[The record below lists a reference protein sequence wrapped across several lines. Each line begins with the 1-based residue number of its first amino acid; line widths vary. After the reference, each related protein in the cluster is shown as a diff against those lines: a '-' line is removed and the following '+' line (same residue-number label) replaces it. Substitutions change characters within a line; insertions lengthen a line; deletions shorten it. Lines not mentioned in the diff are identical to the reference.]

1 MTYLLHIV
9 AREVPANDAEVL
21 PFLEQIAGATISIAP
36 SQQLKSFRDAIVK
49 LFPCLSSYAAG
60 DQALASC
67 PWADGPLADN
77 FKGGYG
83 SVAISRRHDEVIP
96 HVLRIA
102 SDLGVTVVDEQN
114 GAVHR
119 PQAYQ
124 VVLEG
129 PLEGVEVEVAATQ
142 LAELMNQPLPQ
153 MVLLLHS
160 RRRTLV
166 KKGLTRS
173 QAEVYVSA
181 LRERAS
187 CRASVSAEPRK
198 AAGKNAPVAPAM
210 APPKT
215 AAKAPSAPPVRAAQA
230 QPVTT
235 FDQPEFIGI
244 QPDDRMFKAADS
256 QRTAAAVTVV
266 SIALLLLV
274 MVLRVKSPYLTSIA
288 LAMQVL
294 GAIAVVRFGQAM
306 DSGLLRT
313 LMFAL
318 LALVPGLGTVLVVWT
333 YFRAA
338 GALKAHGLTTRNS
351 LLDADEV
358 RELGGLEGM
367 LPSTKFLLVLLVL
380 GAAGGYALSQ
390 GLLPM

>member
-21 PFLEQIAGATISIAP
+21 PFLEQIAGATMSIAP
-36 SQQLKSFRDAIVK
+36 SQQLKSFRDAILK
-49 LFPCLSSYAAG
+49 LFPCLTSYGAG
-60 DQALASC
+60 DKAIDNC
-67 PWADGPLADN
+67 PWADGPLAEN

-129 PLEGVEVEVAATQ
+129 ALEGVEVEVAATQ

-166 KKGLTRS
+166 KKGLTRA
-173 QAEVYVSA
+173 QAEVYVTA
-181 LRERAS
+181 LRDRAS
-187 CRASVSAEPRK
+187 CRATVSPEPRK
-198 AAGKNAPVAPAM
+198 AAAKPASNVQAKAPNRVPMAPGPAPAPVAQALQS
-210 APPKT
+210 
-215 AAKAPSAPPVRAAQA
+215 PS
-230 QPVTT
+230 
-235 FDQPEFIGI
+235 FDQPEIVGI
-244 QPDDRMFKAADS
+244 EPDEQMFQAAES
-256 QRTAAAVTVV
+256 QRMAAASIVG

-274 MVLRVKSPYLTSIA
+274 MVLRVKSPFLMSFA
-288 LAMQVL
+288 AAMGVL
-294 GAIAVVRFGQAM
+294 GAIAVFRFGQARA
-306 DSGLLRT
+306 SGLLRT
-313 LMFAL
+313 LVFAL
-318 LALVPGLGTVLVVWT
+318 LALVPGPGTLMVVWT

-338 GALKAHGLTTRNS
+338 GLLKENGLTTRNS

-358 RELGGLEGM
+358 RELGGREGM
-367 LPSTKFLLVLLVL
+367 LPSTKTLLALLVL
-380 GAAGGYALSQ
+380 AAGSGYAFINY
-390 GLLPM
+390 LL

>member
-36 SQQLKSFRDAIVK
+36 SQQLKSFRDAILK
-49 LFPCLSSYAAG
+49 LFPCLTSYGAG
-60 DQALASC
+60 DKAVDAC

-83 SVAISRRHDEVIP
+83 SVAIARRHDEVIP

-119 PQAYQ
+119 PLAYQ

-129 PLEGVEVEVAATQ
+129 PLEGVEIEVAATQ

-166 KKGLTRS
+166 KKGLTRA
-173 QAEVYVSA
+173 QAEVYVTA
-181 LRERAS
+181 LRDRAS
-187 CRASVSAEPRK
+187 CRATVSPEPRK
-198 AAGKNAPVAPAM
+198 AAAKAAP
-210 APPKT
+210 
-215 AAKAPSAPPVRAAQA
+215 KAPSAPPAHVA
-230 QPVTT
+230 QPQPQPATS
-235 FDQPEFIGI
+235 FDQPAFVGI
-244 QPDDRMFKAADS
+244 EPDDKMFKAAES
-256 QRTAAAVTVV
+256 QRMAARALGI
-266 SIALLLLV
+266 SIAVLLLV
-274 MVLRVKSPYLTSIA
+274 MVLRLKSPYLISLA
-288 LAMQVL
+288 LAMNVL
-294 GAIAVVRFGQAM
+294 GAIAVFQLGQATG
-306 DSGLLRT
+306 SSLFRFV
-313 LMFAL
+313 FAP
-318 LALVPGLGTVLVVWT
+318 LALVPGVGSLLAAWS

-338 GALKAHGLTTRNS
+338 SVLKENGLATSNS

-358 RELGGLEGM
+358 RELGGREGM
-367 LPSTKFLLVLLVL
+367 LPSTKLLLALLVLA
-380 GAAGGYALSQ
+380 AAGAYAFVNY
-390 GLLPM
+390 LP

>member
-36 SQQLKSFRDAIVK
+36 SQQLKSFRDAILQ

-60 DQALASC
+60 DRGIDHC
-67 PWADGPLADN
+67 PWADGPLAEN

-83 SVAISRRHDEVIP
+83 SVAIARRHDEVIP

-129 PLEGVEVEVAATQ
+129 PLEGVQVDVAATQ

-166 KKGLTRS
+166 KKGLTRA
-173 QAEVYVSA
+173 QAEVYVTA
-181 LRERAS
+181 LRDRAS
-187 CRASVSAEPRK
+187 CRASVSPEPRK
-198 AAGKNAPVAPAM
+198 ATGKNQPKAPGAPAPAPVRM
-210 APPKT
+210 
-215 AAKAPSAPPVRAAQA
+215 AQA
-230 QPVTT
+230 QAATG
-235 FDQPEFIGI
+235 FDQPEIVGI
-244 QPDDRMFKAADS
+244 VADERMFKAAEA
-256 QRTAAAVTVV
+256 QRMAFAASAVSFALLLLLVVLRIKSPFMV
-266 SIALLLLV
+266 SIALAANL
-274 MVLRVKSPYLTSIA
+274 
-288 LAMQVL
+288 L
-294 GAIAVVRFGQAM
+294 GAVAVIRFGQAM
-306 DSGLLRT
+306 GSGRLHT

-318 LALVPGLGTVLVVWT
+318 LAVIPWLGNLLVAWT

-338 GALKAHGLTTRNS
+338 GVLRANGLTTGNA

-358 RELGGLEGM
+358 RELGGRAGM
-367 LPSTKFLLVLLVL
+367 LPSTIIVLALLVL
-380 GAAGGYALSQ
+380 GAIGGYLLPPM
-390 GLLPM
+390 GLLR

>member
-36 SQQLKSFRDAIVK
+36 SQQLKSFRDAILK
-49 LFPCLSSYAAG
+49 LFPCLTSCGAG
-60 DQALASC
+60 DKAIDTC
-67 PWADGPLADN
+67 PWADGPMADN

-83 SVAISRRHDEVIP
+83 SVAIARRHDEVIP

-129 PLEGVEVEVAATQ
+129 VVEGVEVEVAATQ

-166 KKGLTRS
+166 KKGLTRA
-173 QAEVYVSA
+173 QAEVYVTA

-187 CRASVSAEPRK
+187 CRASVSPEPRK
-198 AAGKNAPVAPAM
+198 SSAKAAPHVAGKAPVQAPAAQPPR
-210 APPKT
+210 AP
-215 AAKAPSAPPVRAAQA
+215 QA
-230 QPVTT
+230 QLVPS
-235 FDQPEFIGI
+235 FDQPTIVGI
-244 QPDDRMFKAADS
+244 EPDDKMFKAAES
-256 QRTAAAVTVV
+256 QRMAARALAI
-266 SIALLLLV
+266 SIAVLLV
-274 MVLRVKSPYLTSIA
+274 VMILRLNSPYLISLA
-288 LAMQVL
+288 LAMNVL
-294 GAIAVVRFGQAM
+294 GAVSVFQLGQATG
-306 DSGLLRT
+306 SSLFRFVL
-313 LMFAL
+313 AP
-318 LALVPGLGTVLVVWT
+318 LALVPGAGTLLTAWT

-338 GALKAHGLTTRNS
+338 GVLKENGLTTRNS

-358 RELGGLEGM
+358 RELGDREGM
-367 LPSTKFLLVLLVL
+367 LPSTKLLLALLVLAPA
-380 GAAGGYALSQ
+380 GAFAFINYLQ
-390 GLLPM
+390 

>member
-36 SQQLKSFRDAIVK
+36 SQQLKSFRDAILK
-49 LFPCLSSYAAG
+49 LFPCLSSYGAG
-60 DQALASC
+60 DKAIEDC

-119 PQAYQ
+119 PDSYQ

-129 PLEGVEVEVAATQ
+129 PLEGVEIETAATQ

-166 KKGLTRS
+166 KKGLTKA
-173 QAEVYVSA
+173 QADIYVSA
-181 LRERAS
+181 LRDRAS
-187 CRASVSAEPRK
+187 CRASASAEPRK
-198 AAGKNAPVAPAM
+198 ATGKTRINAVPKAAAPKAPGAPAPVR
-210 APPKT
+210 
-215 AAKAPSAPPVRAAQA
+215 VA
-230 QPVTT
+230 QPLQVTT
-235 FDQPEFIGI
+235 FDQPEIVGI
-244 QPDDRMFKAADS
+244 EPDEKMFQAAEAQRMAGAAL
-256 QRTAAAVTVV
+256 VG
-266 SIALLLLV
+266 SIALLVLV
-274 MVLRVKSPYLTSIA
+274 TVLRLKSPLLMPFGAVAS
-288 LAMQVL
+288 LL
-294 GAIAVVRFGQAM
+294 GACAVFRLGQSM
-306 DSGLLRT
+306 DSSLFRT
-313 LMFAL
+313 LL
-318 LALVPGLGTVLVVWT
+318 LALVAMVPGLGTLLVLWT

-338 GALKAHGLTTRNS
+338 GILKENGLTTRNS

-358 RELGGLEGM
+358 RELGGRDGM
-367 LPSTKFLLVLLVL
+367 LPSTKTLLALLVL
-380 GAAGGYALSQ
+380 AAIGGYALTQ
-390 GLLPM
+390 VPLIM

>member
-9 AREVPANDAEVL
+9 AREVPANDSEVL

-36 SQQLKSFRDAIVK
+36 SQQLKSFRDAILK
-49 LFPCLSSYAAG
+49 LFPCLTSYGAG
-60 DQALASC
+60 DKAIDTC
-67 PWADGPLADN
+67 PWADGPMADN

-83 SVAISRRHDEVIP
+83 SVAIARRHDEVIP

-129 PLEGVEVEVAATQ
+129 VVEGVEVEVAATQ

-166 KKGLTRS
+166 KKGLTRA
-173 QAEVYVSA
+173 QAEVYVTA

-187 CRASVSAEPRK
+187 CRASVSPEPRK
-198 AAGKNAPVAPAM
+198 SSAKAAPHVAGKAPVQAPA
-210 APPKT
+210 AQ
-215 AAKAPSAPPVRAAQA
+215 PVRAPQA
-230 QPVTT
+230 QQVPI
-235 FDQPEFIGI
+235 FDQPTIVGI
-244 QPDDRMFKAADS
+244 EPDDKMFKAAES
-256 QRTAAAVTVV
+256 QRMAARALAI
-266 SIALLLLV
+266 SIAVLLIV
-274 MVLRVKSPYLTSIA
+274 MVLRLNSPYLIS
-288 LAMQVL
+288 LAVAMHVL
-294 GAIAVVRFGQAM
+294 GAVSVFQLGQATG
-306 DSGLLRT
+306 SSLFRFVL
-313 LMFAL
+313 AP
-318 LALVPGLGTVLVVWT
+318 LALVPGVGTLLAAWT

-338 GALKAHGLTTRNS
+338 GVLKENGLTTRNS

-358 RELGGLEGM
+358 RELGGREGM
-367 LPSTKFLLVLLVL
+367 LPSTKLLLALLVLAPA
-380 GAAGGYALSQ
+380 GAFAFINYLQ
-390 GLLPM
+390 

>member
-36 SQQLKSFRDAIVK
+36 SQQLKSFRDAILK
-49 LFPCLSSYAAG
+49 LFPCLTSYGAG
-60 DQALASC
+60 DKAIDTC
-67 PWADGPLADN
+67 PWADGPMADN

-83 SVAISRRHDEVIP
+83 SVAIARRHDEVIP

-129 PLEGVEVEVAATQ
+129 VVEGVEVEVAATQ

-166 KKGLTRS
+166 KKGLTRA
-173 QAEVYVSA
+173 QAEVYVTA

-187 CRASVSAEPRK
+187 CRASVSPEPRK
-198 AAGKNAPVAPAM
+198 SSAKAVPHVAGKAPVQAPAGQ
-210 APPKT
+210 
-215 AAKAPSAPPVRAAQA
+215 PVRAPQA
-230 QPVTT
+230 QQVPI
-235 FDQPEFIGI
+235 FDQPTIVGI
-244 QPDDRMFKAADS
+244 EPDDKMFKAAES
-256 QRTAAAVTVV
+256 QRMAARALAI
-266 SIALLLLV
+266 SIAVLLIV
-274 MVLRVKSPYLTSIA
+274 MVLRLNSPYLISLA
-288 LAMQVL
+288 LAMHVL
-294 GAIAVVRFGQAM
+294 GAVSVFQFGQATG
-306 DSGLLRT
+306 SSLFRLVLAPLALIPGVGT
-313 LMFAL
+313 LMA
-318 LALVPGLGTVLVVWT
+318 AWT

-338 GALKAHGLTTRNS
+338 GVLKENGLTTSNS

-358 RELGGLEGM
+358 RELGGREGM
-367 LPSTKFLLVLLVL
+367 LPSTKLLLALLVLAPA
-380 GAAGGYALSQ
+380 GAFAFINYLQ
-390 GLLPM
+390 

>member
-36 SQQLKSFRDAIVK
+36 SQQLKSFRDAILK
-49 LFPCLSSYAAG
+49 LFPCLTSYGAG
-60 DQALASC
+60 DKAVDAC

-83 SVAISRRHDEVIP
+83 SVAIARRHDEVIP

-119 PQAYQ
+119 PLAYQ

-129 PLEGVEVEVAATQ
+129 PLEGVEIEVAATQ

-166 KKGLTRS
+166 KKGLTRA
-173 QAEVYVSA
+173 QAEVYVTA
-181 LRERAS
+181 LRDRAS
-187 CRASVSAEPRK
+187 CRASVSPEPRK
-198 AAGKNAPVAPAM
+198 AATKATP
-210 APPKT
+210 
-215 AAKAPSAPPVRAAQA
+215 KAPSAPPARVP
-230 QPVTT
+230 QPQPATS
-235 FDQPEFIGI
+235 FDQPAFVGI
-244 QPDDRMFKAADS
+244 EPDDKMFKAAES
-256 QRTAAAVTVV
+256 QRMAARALGI
-266 SIALLLLV
+266 SIAVLLLV
-274 MVLRVKSPYLTSIA
+274 MILRLKSPYLISLA
-288 LAMQVL
+288 LAMNVL
-294 GAIAVVRFGQAM
+294 GAIAVFQLGQATG
-306 DSGLLRT
+306 SSLFRFV
-313 LMFAL
+313 FAP
-318 LALVPGLGTVLVVWT
+318 LALVPGVGSLLAAWS

-338 GALKAHGLTTRNS
+338 SVGLATGNS

-358 RELGGLEGM
+358 RELGGREGM
-367 LPSTKFLLVLLVL
+367 LPSTKLLLALLVLT
-380 GAAGGYALSQ
+380 AAGGYAFVNYM
-390 GLLPM
+390 P

>member
-36 SQQLKSFRDAIVK
+36 SQQLKSFRDAILK
-49 LFPCLSSYAAG
+49 LFPCLSSYGAG
-60 DQALASC
+60 DKAVDEC

-83 SVAISRRHDEVIP
+83 SVAITRRHDEVIP

-119 PQAYQ
+119 PLAYQ

-129 PLEGVEVEVAATQ
+129 PLEGVEIEVAATQ

-166 KKGLTRS
+166 KKGLTRA
-173 QAEVYVSA
+173 QADVYVTA

-187 CRASVSAEPRK
+187 CRASVSPEPRK
-198 AAGKNAPVAPAM
+198 SN
-210 APPKT
+210 
-215 AAKAPSAPPVRAAQA
+215 AKAVPKAASAPPVRTA
-230 QPVTT
+230 QPQPQPATS
-235 FDQPEFIGI
+235 FDQPAFVGI
-244 QPDDRMFKAADS
+244 EPDDNMFKAAES
-256 QRTAAAVTVV
+256 QRMAARALTI
-266 SIALLLLV
+266 SFALLLLV
-274 MVLRVKSPYLTSIA
+274 IVLRLKSPYLVSLV
-288 LAMQVL
+288 LAMNVL
-294 GAIAVVRFGQAM
+294 GAIAVFQLGQATG
-306 DSGLLRT
+306 SSLFRLV
-313 LMFAL
+313 LAP
-318 LALVPGLGTVLVVWT
+318 LALVPGVGSLLAAWS

-338 GALKAHGLTTRNS
+338 SVLKENGLITGNS

-358 RELGGLEGM
+358 RELGGREGM
-367 LPSTKFLLVLLVL
+367 LPSTKLLIALLVLA
-380 GAAGGYALSQ
+380 AAGGYAFINFM
-390 GLLPM
+390 P

>member
-36 SQQLKSFRDAIVK
+36 SQQLKSFRDAILK
-49 LFPCLSSYAAG
+49 LFPCLTSYGAG
-60 DQALASC
+60 DKAIDNC
-67 PWADGPLADN
+67 PWADGPMADN

-83 SVAISRRHDEVIP
+83 SVAIARRHDEVIP

-129 PLEGVEVEVAATQ
+129 VVEGVEVEVAATQ

-166 KKGLTRS
+166 KKGLTRA
-173 QAEVYVSA
+173 QAEVYVTA

-187 CRASVSAEPRK
+187 CRASVSPEPRK
-198 AAGKNAPVAPAM
+198 SSAKAAPHAAGKAPLQAPA
-210 APPKT
+210 AQ
-215 AAKAPSAPPVRAAQA
+215 PVRAPQA
-230 QPVTT
+230 QQVPI
-235 FDQPEFIGI
+235 FDQPTIVGI
-244 QPDDRMFKAADS
+244 EPDDKMFKAAES
-256 QRTAAAVTVV
+256 QRMAARALAI
-266 SIALLLLV
+266 SIAVLLIV
-274 MVLRVKSPYLTSIA
+274 MVLRLNSPYLIS
-288 LAMQVL
+288 LAVAMHVL
-294 GAIAVVRFGQAM
+294 GAVSVFQLGQATG
-306 DSGLLRT
+306 SSLFRFVL
-313 LMFAL
+313 AP
-318 LALVPGLGTVLVVWT
+318 LALVPGVGTLSAAWT

-338 GALKAHGLTTRNS
+338 GVLKENGLTTRNS

-358 RELGGLEGM
+358 RELGGREGM
-367 LPSTKFLLVLLVL
+367 LPSTKLLLALLVLAPA
-380 GAAGGYALSQ
+380 GAFAFINYLQ
-390 GLLPM
+390 

>member
-49 LFPCLSSYAAG
+49 LFPCLSSYGAG
-60 DQALASC
+60 DKAIDNC
-67 PWADGPLADN
+67 PWADGPLSDN

-83 SVAISRRHDEVIP
+83 SVAIARRHDEVIP

-119 PQAYQ
+119 PLSYQ

-129 PLEGVEVEVAATQ
+129 ALEGVEVEVAATQ

-166 KKGLTRS
+166 KKGLTRT
-173 QAEVYVSA
+173 QAEVYVAA

-187 CRASVSAEPRK
+187 CRASVSPEPRK
-198 AAGKNAPVAPAM
+198 SPAKAAPHVASKVP
-210 APPKT
+210 
-215 AAKAPSAPPVRAAQA
+215 AKAPSVPQPRVPQPQPAPVFDAP
-230 QPVTT
+230 T
-235 FDQPEFIGI
+235 FVGI
-244 QPDDRMFKAADS
+244 EPDEKMFKAAES
-256 QRTAAAVTVV
+256 QRMAARALLFSGVV
-266 SIALLLLV
+266 LLLV
-274 MVLRVKSPYLTSIA
+274 MVLRLNSPYLFALA
-288 LAMQVL
+288 LAMNVL
-294 GAIAVVRFGQAM
+294 GAAAVFQLGQATG
-306 DSGLLRT
+306 ST
-313 LMFAL
+313 LFRMVL
-318 LALVPGLGTVLVVWT
+318 SPLALVPGIGSLLAIWT

-338 GALKAHGLTTRNS
+338 GVLKANGLTTRNA

-358 RELGGLEGM
+358 RELGGREGM
-367 LPSTKFLLVLLVL
+367 LPSTKLLLALLVL
-380 GAAGGYALSQ
+380 APAGGYAYITYL
-390 GLLPM
+390 

>member
-36 SQQLKSFRDAIVK
+36 SQQLKSFRDAILK
-49 LFPCLSSYAAG
+49 LFPCLTSYGAG
-60 DQALASC
+60 DKAVENC

-166 KKGLTRS
+166 KKGLTRA
-173 QAEVYVSA
+173 QAEVYVTA

-187 CRASVSAEPRK
+187 CRATVSAEPRK
-198 AAGKNAPVAPAM
+198 AAVKNGH
-210 APPKT
+210 
-215 AAKAPSAPPVRAAQA
+215 KAPGNIASRAPSPPPARVAQVHQA
-230 QPVTT
+230 TS
-235 FDQPEFIGI
+235 FDQPEIVGI
-244 QPDDRMFKAADS
+244 EPDEQMFQAAES
-256 QRTAAAVTVV
+256 QRMAAASLVGSMV
-266 SIALLLLV
+266 LLV
-274 MVLRVKSPYLTSIA
+274 LFMVLRIKSPFMMSFA
-288 LAMQVL
+288 LAMSAL
-294 GAIAVVRFGQAM
+294 GAMAVIRLAQAIG
-306 DSGLLRT
+306 SGLLRT
-313 LMFAL
+313 LVFAM
-318 LALVPGLGTVLVVWT
+318 LAFVPGPGTLMVAWT

-338 GALKAHGLTTRNS
+338 GVLKENGLTTRNS

-358 RELGGLEGM
+358 RELGGRDGM
-367 LPSTKFLLVLLVL
+367 LPSTKLLLALLVL
-380 GAAGGYALSQ
+380 AAVGGYAFINQIL
-390 GLLPM
+390 

>member
-36 SQQLKSFRDAIVK
+36 SQQLKSFRDAILK
-49 LFPCLSSYAAG
+49 LFPCLTSYGAG
-60 DQALASC
+60 DKAIDNC
-67 PWADGPLADN
+67 PWADGPMADN

-83 SVAISRRHDEVIP
+83 SVAIARRHDEVIP

-129 PLEGVEVEVAATQ
+129 VVEGVEVEVAATQ

-166 KKGLTRS
+166 KKGLTRA
-173 QAEVYVSA
+173 QAEVYVTA

-187 CRASVSAEPRK
+187 CRASVSPEPRK
-198 AAGKNAPVAPAM
+198 SSAKAAPHAAGKAPLQAPA
-210 APPKT
+210 AQ
-215 AAKAPSAPPVRAAQA
+215 PVRAPQA
-230 QPVTT
+230 QQVPI
-235 FDQPEFIGI
+235 FDQPTIVGI
-244 QPDDRMFKAADS
+244 EPDDKMFKAAES
-256 QRTAAAVTVV
+256 QRMAARALVI
-266 SIALLLLV
+266 SIAVLLVV
-274 MVLRVKSPYLTSIA
+274 MVLRLNSPYLIS
-288 LAMQVL
+288 LAVAMHVL
-294 GAIAVVRFGQAM
+294 GAVSVFQLGQATG
-306 DSGLLRT
+306 SSLFRFVL
-313 LMFAL
+313 AP
-318 LALVPGLGTVLVVWT
+318 LALVPGVGTLLTAWT

-338 GALKAHGLTTRNS
+338 GVLKENGLTTRNS

-358 RELGGLEGM
+358 RELGDREGM
-367 LPSTKFLLVLLVL
+367 LPSTKLLLGLLVLAPA
-380 GAAGGYALSQ
+380 GAFAFINYLQ
-390 GLLPM
+390 

>member
-21 PFLEQIAGATISIAP
+21 PFLEQIAGATMSIAP
-36 SQQLKSFRDAIVK
+36 SQQLKSFRDAILK
-49 LFPCLSSYAAG
+49 LFPCLTSYAAG
-60 DQALASC
+60 DKAIDEC

-119 PQAYQ
+119 PLAYQ

-129 PLEGVEVEVAATQ
+129 PLEGVEIEVAATQ

-166 KKGLTRS
+166 KKGLTRA
-173 QAEVYVSA
+173 QADIYVTA

-187 CRASVSAEPRK
+187 CRASVSPEPRK
-198 AAGKNAPVAPAM
+198 SSAKAAPPVAPKPAPM
-210 APPKT
+210 APG
-215 AAKAPSAPPVRAAQA
+215 ASPVRAAPA
-230 QPVTT
+230 PAAPI
-235 FDQPEFIGI
+235 FDQPAIVGI
-244 QPDDRMFKAADS
+244 EPDESMFKTAES
-256 QRTAAAVTVV
+256 QRMAAAALVG

-274 MVLRVKSPYLTSIA
+274 MVLRLKSPFLMSFA
-288 LAMQVL
+288 VAMNVL
-294 GAIAVVRFGQAM
+294 GAIAVVRLGQAM
-306 DSGLLRT
+306 GSSLLRT
-313 LMFAL
+313 LVFAL
-318 LALVPGLGTVLVVWT
+318 IALVPGAGTLMVGWT

-338 GALKAHGLTTRNS
+338 GVLKENGLTTRNS

-358 RELGGLEGM
+358 RELGGREGM
-367 LPSTKFLLVLLVL
+367 LPSTKLLLALLVLA
-380 GAAGGYALSQ
+380 AAGGYAFITYLQ
-390 GLLPM
+390 

>member
-21 PFLEQIAGATISIAP
+21 PFLEQIAGATMSIAP
-36 SQQLKSFRDAIVK
+36 SQQLKSFRDAILK
-49 LFPCLSSYAAG
+49 LFPCLTSYAAG
-60 DQALASC
+60 DKAIDDC

-119 PQAYQ
+119 PVAYQ

-129 PLEGVEVEVAATQ
+129 PLEGVEIEVAATQ

-166 KKGLTRS
+166 KKGLTRA
-173 QAEVYVSA
+173 QADIYVTA
-181 LRERAS
+181 LRDRAS
-187 CRASVSAEPRK
+187 CRASVSPEPRK
-198 AAGKNAPVAPAM
+198 S
-210 APPKT
+210 
-215 AAKAPSAPPVRAAQA
+215 AAKAAPTVAPKPVPMAPGASPVRAAPA
-230 QPVTT
+230 PTAT
-235 FDQPEFIGI
+235 IFDQPTIVGI
-244 QPDDRMFKAADS
+244 EPDESMFKTAES
-256 QRTAAAVTVV
+256 QRLAAATLVG

-274 MVLRVKSPYLTSIA
+274 MVLRLKSPFLMSFA
-288 LAMQVL
+288 VAMQVL
-294 GAIAVVRFGQAM
+294 GAIAVIRLGQAM
-306 DSGLLRT
+306 GSSLLRT
-313 LMFAL
+313 LAFAL
-318 LALVPGLGTVLVVWT
+318 IAVVPGAGSLMVAWT
-333 YFRAA
+333 YFRAT
-338 GALKAHGLTTRNS
+338 GVLKENGLTTRNS

-358 RELGGLEGM
+358 RELGGREGM
-367 LPSTKFLLVLLVL
+367 LPSTKLLLALLVLA
-380 GAAGGYALSQ
+380 AAGGYAFITYLQ
-390 GLLPM
+390 

>member
-36 SQQLKSFRDAIVK
+36 SQQLKSFRDAILK
-49 LFPCLSSYAAG
+49 LFPCLTSYGAG
-60 DQALASC
+60 DKAVENC

-102 SDLGVTVVDEQN
+102 SDLGVTVVDEQS

-129 PLEGVEVEVAATQ
+129 PLEGVEVETAATQ

-166 KKGLTRS
+166 KKGLTRA
-173 QAEVYVSA
+173 QAEVYVTA
-181 LRERAS
+181 LRERAN
-187 CRASVSAEPRK
+187 CRATISAEPRK
-198 AAGKNAPVAPAM
+198 AAV
-210 APPKT
+210 KT
-215 AAKAPSAPPVRAAQA
+215 GHKAPGNVASRAPSPPPARVAQVPQA
-230 QPVTT
+230 PT
-235 FDQPEFIGI
+235 FDQPEIVGI
-244 QPDDRMFKAADS
+244 EPDEQMFQAAES
-256 QRTAAAVTVV
+256 QRMAAASLVGSMV
-266 SIALLLLV
+266 LLVLV
-274 MVLRVKSPYLTSIA
+274 MVLRIKSPFMMSFA
-288 LAMQVL
+288 LAMSAL
-294 GAIAVVRFGQAM
+294 GAIAVVRLAQAIG
-306 DSGLLRT
+306 SGLLRT
-313 LMFAL
+313 LVFAM
-318 LALVPGLGTVLVVWT
+318 LAFVPGPGTLMVAWT

-338 GALKAHGLTTRNS
+338 GVLKENGLTTRNS

-358 RELGGLEGM
+358 RELGGRDGM
-367 LPSTKFLLVLLVL
+367 LPSTKLLLALLVL
-380 GAAGGYALSQ
+380 AAVGGYAFINQIL
-390 GLLPM
+390 

>member
-36 SQQLKSFRDAIVK
+36 SQQLKSFRDAILK
-49 LFPCLSSYAAG
+49 LFPCLTSYGAG
-60 DQALASC
+60 DKAVDDC

-83 SVAISRRHDEVIP
+83 SVAITRRHDEVIP

-119 PQAYQ
+119 PLAYQ

-129 PLEGVEVEVAATQ
+129 PLEGVEIEVAATQ

-166 KKGLTRS
+166 KKGLTRA
-173 QAEVYVSA
+173 QADVYVTA

-187 CRASVSAEPRK
+187 CRATAAPEPRK
-198 AAGKNAPVAPAM
+198 SNVKAAP
-210 APPKT
+210 
-215 AAKAPSAPPVRAAQA
+215 KAPSAPPVRMA
-230 QPVTT
+230 QPQPATT
-235 FDQPEFIGI
+235 FDQPAFVGI
-244 QPDDRMFKAADS
+244 EPDDKMFKAAES
-256 QRTAAAVTVV
+256 QRMAARALAISFAV
-266 SIALLLLV
+266 LLLV
-274 MVLRVKSPYLTSIA
+274 IVLRLKSPYLVSLV
-288 LAMQVL
+288 LAMNVL
-294 GAIAVVRFGQAM
+294 GAIAVFQLGQATG
-306 DSGLLRT
+306 SSLFRLV
-313 LMFAL
+313 LAP
-318 LALVPGLGTVLVVWT
+318 LALVPGVGSLLAGWS

-338 GALKAHGLTTRNS
+338 GVLKENGLTTGNS
-351 LLDADEV
+351 VLDADEV
-358 RELGGLEGM
+358 RELGGREGM
-367 LPSTKFLLVLLVL
+367 LPSTKMLLALLVLA
-380 GAAGGYALSQ
+380 AAGGYVFINYV
-390 GLLPM
+390 P

>member
-36 SQQLKSFRDAIVK
+36 SQQLKSFRDAILK
-49 LFPCLSSYAAG
+49 LFPCLSSYGAG
-60 DQALASC
+60 DKAVDEC

-83 SVAISRRHDEVIP
+83 SVAITRRHDEVIP

-119 PQAYQ
+119 PLAYQ

-129 PLEGVEVEVAATQ
+129 PLEGVEIEVAATQ

-166 KKGLTRS
+166 KKGLTRA
-173 QAEVYVSA
+173 QADVYVTA

-187 CRASVSAEPRK
+187 CRASVSPEPRK
-198 AAGKNAPVAPAM
+198 SN
-210 APPKT
+210 
-215 AAKAPSAPPVRAAQA
+215 AKAAPKAASAPPVRTA
-230 QPVTT
+230 QPQPQPAPS
-235 FDQPEFIGI
+235 FDQPAFVGI
-244 QPDDRMFKAADS
+244 EPDDNMFKAAES
-256 QRTAAAVTVV
+256 QRMAARALTISFV
-266 SIALLLLV
+266 LLLLV
-274 MVLRVKSPYLTSIA
+274 IVLRLKSPYLVSLV
-288 LAMQVL
+288 LAMNVL
-294 GAIAVVRFGQAM
+294 GAIAVFQLGQATG
-306 DSGLLRT
+306 SSLFRLV
-313 LMFAL
+313 LAP
-318 LALVPGLGTVLVVWT
+318 LALVPGVGSLLAAWS

-338 GALKAHGLTTRNS
+338 SVLKENGLITGNS

-358 RELGGLEGM
+358 RELGGREGM
-367 LPSTKFLLVLLVL
+367 LPSTKLLIALLVLA
-380 GAAGGYALSQ
+380 AAGGYAFINFM
-390 GLLPM
+390 P

>member
-36 SQQLKSFRDAIVK
+36 SQQLKSFRDAILK
-49 LFPCLSSYAAG
+49 LFPCLTSYGAG
-60 DQALASC
+60 DKAVDAC

-83 SVAISRRHDEVIP
+83 SVAIARRHDEVIP

-119 PQAYQ
+119 PLAYQ

-129 PLEGVEVEVAATQ
+129 PLEGVEIEVAATQ

-166 KKGLTRS
+166 KKGLTRA
-173 QAEVYVSA
+173 QAEVYVTA
-181 LRERAS
+181 LRDRAS
-187 CRASVSAEPRK
+187 CRATVSPEPRK
-198 AAGKNAPVAPAM
+198 AAAKATPRAPA
-210 APPKT
+210 
-215 AAKAPSAPPVRAAQA
+215 APSAPPVRVA
-230 QPVTT
+230 QPQPATS
-235 FDQPEFIGI
+235 FDQPAFVGI
-244 QPDDRMFKAADS
+244 EPDDRMFKAAES
-256 QRTAAAVTVV
+256 QRMAARALGI
-266 SIALLLLV
+266 SIAVLLLV
-274 MVLRVKSPYLTSIA
+274 MVLRLKSPYLISLA
-288 LAMQVL
+288 LAMNAL
-294 GAIAVVRFGQAM
+294 GAIAVFQLGQATG
-306 DSGLLRT
+306 SSLFRFVL
-313 LMFAL
+313 AP
-318 LALVPGLGTVLVVWT
+318 LALVPGVGSLLAAWG

-338 GALKAHGLTTRNS
+338 GVLKENGLATSNS

-358 RELGGLEGM
+358 RELGGREGM
-367 LPSTKFLLVLLVL
+367 LPSTKLLLALLVLA
-380 GAAGGYALSQ
+380 AAGGYAFVNY
-390 GLLPM
+390 LP

>member
-36 SQQLKSFRDAIVK
+36 SQQLKSFRDAILK
-49 LFPCLSSYAAG
+49 LFPCLTSYGAG
-60 DQALASC
+60 DKAIDNC
-67 PWADGPLADN
+67 PWADGPMADN

-83 SVAISRRHDEVIP
+83 SVAIARRHDEVIP

-129 PLEGVEVEVAATQ
+129 VVEGVEVEVAATQ

-166 KKGLTRS
+166 KKGLTRA
-173 QAEVYVSA
+173 QAEVYVTA

-187 CRASVSAEPRK
+187 CRASVSPEPRK
-198 AAGKNAPVAPAM
+198 SSAKAAPHAAGKAPLQAPA
-210 APPKT
+210 AQ
-215 AAKAPSAPPVRAAQA
+215 PVRAPQA
-230 QPVTT
+230 QQVPI
-235 FDQPEFIGI
+235 FDQPTIVGI
-244 QPDDRMFKAADS
+244 EPDDKMFKAAES
-256 QRTAAAVTVV
+256 QRMAARALVI
-266 SIALLLLV
+266 SIAVLLVV
-274 MVLRVKSPYLTSIA
+274 MVLRLNSPYLIS
-288 LAMQVL
+288 LAVAMHVL
-294 GAIAVVRFGQAM
+294 GAVSVFQLGHATGSSLFRFVLAP
-306 DSGLLRT
+306 
-313 LMFAL
+313 
-318 LALVPGLGTVLVVWT
+318 LALVPGVGTLLTAWT

-338 GALKAHGLTTRNS
+338 GVLKENGLTTRNS

-358 RELGGLEGM
+358 RELGGREGM
-367 LPSTKFLLVLLVL
+367 LPSTKLLLALLVLAPA
-380 GAAGGYALSQ
+380 GAFAFINYLQ
-390 GLLPM
+390 

>member
-36 SQQLKSFRDAIVK
+36 SQQLKSFRDAILK
-49 LFPCLSSYAAG
+49 LFPCLTSYGAG
-60 DQALASC
+60 DKAIDNC

-129 PLEGVEVEVAATQ
+129 VVEGVEVEVAATQ

-166 KKGLTRS
+166 KKGLTRA
-173 QAEVYVSA
+173 QAEVYVTA

-187 CRASVSAEPRK
+187 CRASVSPEPRK
-198 AAGKNAPVAPAM
+198 AAAKAVPHAAAKTAPKAPSVPPVRVAPAPM
-210 APPKT
+210 
-215 AAKAPSAPPVRAAQA
+215 
-230 QPVTT
+230 TT
-235 FDQPEFIGI
+235 SFDQPVIVGI
-244 QPDDRMFKAADS
+244 EPDESMFRTAES
-256 QRTAAAVTVV
+256 QRMAAASLAG

-274 MVLRVKSPYLTSIA
+274 MVLRLKSPYLMSFWV
-288 LAMQVL
+288 AMNLL
-294 GAIAVVRFGQAM
+294 GAIAVLRLGQAM
-306 DSGLLRT
+306 GSSLLRT
-313 LMFAL
+313 LVFAL
-318 LALVPGLGTVLVVWT
+318 LALVPGVGSLMVAWT

-338 GALKAHGLTTRNS
+338 GVLKENGLTTRNS

-358 RELGGLEGM
+358 RELGGREGM
-367 LPSTKFLLVLLVL
+367 LPSTKLLLALLVL
-380 GAAGGYALSQ
+380 APAGGYAFINYLQ
-390 GLLPM
+390 

>member
-36 SQQLKSFRDAIVK
+36 SQQLKSFRDAILK
-49 LFPCLSSYAAG
+49 LFPCLTSYGAG
-60 DQALASC
+60 DKAVDAC

-83 SVAISRRHDEVIP
+83 SVAIARRHDEVIP

-119 PQAYQ
+119 PLAFQ

-129 PLEGVEVEVAATQ
+129 PLEGVEIEVAATQ

-166 KKGLTRS
+166 KKGLTRA
-173 QAEVYVSA
+173 QAEVYVTA
-181 LRERAS
+181 LRDRAS
-187 CRASVSAEPRK
+187 CRATVSPEPRK
-198 AAGKNAPVAPAM
+198 AAAKATPRAPA
-210 APPKT
+210 
-215 AAKAPSAPPVRAAQA
+215 APSAPPVRVA
-230 QPVTT
+230 QPQLATS
-235 FDQPEFIGI
+235 FDQPAFAGI
-244 QPDDRMFKAADS
+244 EPDDRMFKAAES
-256 QRTAAAVTVV
+256 QRMAARALGI
-266 SIALLLLV
+266 SIAVLLLV
-274 MVLRVKSPYLTSIA
+274 MVLRLKSPYLISLA
-288 LAMQVL
+288 LAMNAL
-294 GAIAVVRFGQAM
+294 GAIAVFQLGQATG
-306 DSGLLRT
+306 SSLFRFVL
-313 LMFAL
+313 AP
-318 LALVPGLGTVLVVWT
+318 LALVPGVGSLLAAWG

-338 GALKAHGLTTRNS
+338 GVLKENGLATSNS

-358 RELGGLEGM
+358 RELGGREGM
-367 LPSTKFLLVLLVL
+367 LPSTKLLLALLVLA
-380 GAAGGYALSQ
+380 AAGGYAFVNY
-390 GLLPM
+390 LP

>member
-36 SQQLKSFRDAIVK
+36 SQQLKSFRDAILK
-49 LFPCLSSYAAG
+49 LFPCLSSYGAG
-60 DQALASC
+60 DKAVDEC

-83 SVAISRRHDEVIP
+83 SVAITRRHDEVIP

-119 PQAYQ
+119 PLAYQ

-129 PLEGVEVEVAATQ
+129 PLEGVEIEVAATQ

-166 KKGLTRS
+166 KKGLTRA
-173 QAEVYVSA
+173 QADVYVTA

-187 CRASVSAEPRK
+187 CRASVSPEPRK
-198 AAGKNAPVAPAM
+198 SN
-210 APPKT
+210 
-215 AAKAPSAPPVRAAQA
+215 AKAVPKAASAPPVRTA
-230 QPVTT
+230 QPQPQPATS
-235 FDQPEFIGI
+235 FDQPAFVGI
-244 QPDDRMFKAADS
+244 EPDDNMFKAAES
-256 QRTAAAVTVV
+256 QRMAARALTI
-266 SIALLLLV
+266 SFALLLLV
-274 MVLRVKSPYLTSIA
+274 IVLRLKSPYLVSLV
-288 LAMQVL
+288 LAMNVL
-294 GAIAVVRFGQAM
+294 GAIAVFQLGQATG
-306 DSGLLRT
+306 SSLFRLV
-313 LMFAL
+313 LAP
-318 LALVPGLGTVLVVWT
+318 LALVPGVGSLLAAWS

-338 GALKAHGLTTRNS
+338 SVLKENGLITGNS

-358 RELGGLEGM
+358 RELGGREGM
-367 LPSTKFLLVLLVL
+367 LPSTKLLIALLVLA
-380 GAAGGYALSQ
+380 AAGGYAFINF
-390 GLLPM
+390 LP

>member
-21 PFLEQIAGATISIAP
+21 PFLEQIAGATMSIAP
-36 SQQLKSFRDAIVK
+36 SQQLKSFRDAILK
-49 LFPCLSSYAAG
+49 LFPCLTSYGAG
-60 DQALASC
+60 DKAIDNC
-67 PWADGPLADN
+67 PWADGPLAEN

-129 PLEGVEVEVAATQ
+129 ALEGVEVEVAATQ

-166 KKGLTRS
+166 KKGLTRA
-173 QAEVYVSA
+173 QAEVYVTA
-181 LRERAS
+181 LRDRAS
-187 CRASVSAEPRK
+187 CRATVSPEPRK
-198 AAGKNAPVAPAM
+198 AAAKPAPNVP
-210 APPKT
+210 
-215 AAKAPSAPPVRAAQA
+215 AKAPNRAPSMAAGPAPAPMAQA
-230 QPVTT
+230 LQSAS
-235 FDQPEFIGI
+235 FDQPEIVGI
-244 QPDDRMFKAADS
+244 EPDQQMFQAAES
-256 QRTAAAVTVV
+256 QRMAAASMVG

-274 MVLRVKSPYLTSIA
+274 MVLRIKSPFLMSFA
-288 LAMQVL
+288 VAMCVL
-294 GAIAVVRFGQAM
+294 GAVAVVRLGQAIA
-306 DSGLLRT
+306 SGLLRT
-313 LMFAL
+313 LVFAL
-318 LALVPGLGTVLVVWT
+318 LALIPGPGTLMVVWT

-338 GALKAHGLTTRNS
+338 RVLKENGLTTRNS

-358 RELGGLEGM
+358 RELGGREGM
-367 LPSTKFLLVLLVL
+367 LPSTKTLLALLVL
-380 GAAGGYALSQ
+380 AAGGGYAFINY
-390 GLLPM
+390 LL

>member
-49 LFPCLSSYAAG
+49 LFPCLSSYGAG
-60 DQALASC
+60 DKAIETC

-181 LRERAS
+181 LRDRAS

-198 AAGKNAPVAPAM
+198 SPGKNAPVAPAKALPK
-210 APPKT
+210 APVQ
-215 AAKAPSAPPVRAAQA
+215 APSAPPLRVAPA

-235 FDQPEFIGI
+235 FDQPEVIGI
-244 QPDDRMFKAADS
+244 QPDERMFKAADA
-256 QRTAAAVTVV
+256 QRMAAAATVV
-266 SIALLLLV
+266 GIALLLLV

-288 LAMQVL
+288 LAMHLL

-306 DSGLLRT
+306 GSGLLRT
-313 LMFAL
+313 LVFAV
-318 LALVPGLGTVLVVWT
+318 LALVPGLGTLLVVWT

-338 GALKAHGLTTRNS
+338 GVLKANGLTSRNAP
-351 LLDADEV
+351 LDADEV
-358 RELGGLEGM
+358 RELAGLDGM
-367 LPSTKFLLVLLVL
+367 LPSTKCLLVLLVL
-380 GAAGGYALSQ
+380 GAAGGFALSE
-390 GLLPM
+390 GLLLM

>member
-36 SQQLKSFRDAIVK
+36 SQQLKSFRDAILK
-49 LFPCLSSYAAG
+49 LFPCLTSYGAG
-60 DQALASC
+60 DKAVENC

-129 PLEGVEVEVAATQ
+129 PLEGVEVETAATQ

-166 KKGLTRS
+166 KKGLTRA
-173 QAEVYVSA
+173 QAEVYVTA

-187 CRASVSAEPRK
+187 CRATVSAEPRK
-198 AAGKNAPVAPAM
+198 AAVKSVH
-210 APPKT
+210 
-215 AAKAPSAPPVRAAQA
+215 KAPGHVASRAPSPPPARVAQVPQA
-230 QPVTT
+230 TS
-235 FDQPEFIGI
+235 FDQPEIVGI
-244 QPDDRMFKAADS
+244 EPDEQMFQAAES
-256 QRTAAAVTVV
+256 QRMAAASLVGSMV
-266 SIALLLLV
+266 LLVLV
-274 MVLRVKSPYLTSIA
+274 MVLRIKSPFMMSFA
-288 LAMQVL
+288 LAMSAL
-294 GAIAVVRFGQAM
+294 GAIAVVRLAQAIG
-306 DSGLLRT
+306 SGLLRT
-313 LMFAL
+313 LVFAM
-318 LALVPGLGTVLVVWT
+318 LAFVPGPGTLMVAWT

-338 GALKAHGLTTRNS
+338 GVLKENGLTTRNS

-358 RELGGLEGM
+358 RELGGRDGM
-367 LPSTKFLLVLLVL
+367 LPSTKLLLALLVL
-380 GAAGGYALSQ
+380 AAVGGYAFINQIL
-390 GLLPM
+390 